1 MSKEMKYEDAMHE
14 LESIVSG
21 IEDDQVSIDEL
32 SDKIKRATELIKT
45 CKTKLFKTEQ
55 DIADVLKDLEQ

>member
-1 MSKEMKYEDAMHE
+1 MKYEDAMHE

-21 IEDDQVSIDEL
+21 IEDDQISIDEL

>member
-21 IEDDQVSIDEL
+21 IEDDQISIDEL